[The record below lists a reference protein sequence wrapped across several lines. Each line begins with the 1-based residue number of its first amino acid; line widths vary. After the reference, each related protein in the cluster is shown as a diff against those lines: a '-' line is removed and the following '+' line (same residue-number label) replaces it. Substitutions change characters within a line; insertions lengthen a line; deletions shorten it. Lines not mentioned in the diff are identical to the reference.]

1 MPRPKAKAILNGR
14 IKGTLLT
21 YKGFAW
27 MHRRLGRYSNFEC
40 HCGNVKA
47 ILHTDVVSGH
57 TISCGCLKRFKDM
70 PQMLTYIR
78 HDHTKTYTYHTKER
92 GKDTTKATY
101 GLYRCEC
108 GNEKVTRDSAVRTN
122 RVRSCGCMHNKQTRM
137 KHILDRD
144 NRKERE
150 YYADRI
156 KIEEP
161 IGSGKYKWVT
171 EKELEDMY
179 YGFDQ
184 DAA

>member
-1 MPRPKAKAILNGR
+1 MPRAKAILNGR

-21 YKGFAW
+21 FKRFVS
-27 MHRRLGRYSNFEC
+27 MHPKYGQYSEFEC
-40 HCGNVKA
+40 HCGNVKT
-47 ILHTDVVSGH
+47 ILHSEVVCGH
-57 TISCGCLKRFKDM
+57 TSSCGCMKKSRDM
-70 PQMLTYIR
+70 PQMLTYLR
-78 HDHTKTYTYHTKER
+78 HDHTKTYTYHSKER
-92 GKDTTKATY
+92 GKETTNATY

-122 RVRSCGCMHNKQTRM
+122 RVRSCGCLHKKQTRI
-137 KHILDRD
+137 KNILERVA
-144 NRKERE
+144 RKEKE
-150 YYADRI
+150 YYEDRI